1 LKGNGEKKGMYV
13 AKYAV
18 LQNGKYNLSVMK
30 GIESFTVN
38 IVWKNTRQN
47 YDRNRIMDAEFI
59 CE

>member
-1 LKGNGEKKGMYV
+1 MYV